1 MRKRKLIIFLIL
13 ILIPGFFFLLKD
25 NNDKKISTKKENVNL
40 EENLEENKE
49 KDEIYSS
56 NIIKDVNFSTKD
68 KKGNEYI
75 IYASQGEIEF
85 SNTNIVY
92 LTEVKGQIKLNNSNI
107 INISSNFGKYNS
119 ENFDTI
125 FSKNVIIKYLDNIIT
140 GDYLDL
146 SLIRNLMTI
155 SKKVTYKNK
164 ENILKAD
171 VVEMNIDTKD
181 TKIYMYED
189 KKKVNIKS
197 LN

>member
-1 MRKRKLIIFLIL
+1 MKRRKLIILLIIIIISSLFFLIV
-13 ILIPGFFFLLKD
+13 
-25 NNDKKISTKKENVNL
+25 NNDKKKNSAKKDKDNINL
-40 EENLEENKE
+40 EENNE
-49 KDEIYSS
+49 KNEIYNS

-68 KKGNEYI
+68 KKGNEYT

-85 SNTNIVY
+85 SNTNIVF
-92 LTEVKGQIKLNNSNI
+92 LTEVKGVIKLNNSNI

-119 ENFDTI
+119 DNFDTI

-146 SLIRNLMTI
+146 SLMGNLMTI

-164 ENILKAD
+164 ENILEAD

-181 TKIYMYED
+181 TKIFMYED
-189 KKKVNIKS
+189 KKKVNIRS

>member
-1 MRKRKLIIFLIL
+1 MKRRKLVILLIIIL
-13 ILIPGFFFLLKD
+13 ISSFFFLKK
-25 NNDKKISTKKENVNL
+25 NNDSKKNYMKKDNVNL
-40 EENLEENKE
+40 EENNE
-49 KDEIYSS
+49 KNEIYNS

-68 KKGNEYI
+68 KKGNEYT

-85 SNTNIVY
+85 SNTNIVF
-92 LTEVKGQIKLNNSNI
+92 LTEVKGVIKLNNSNI

-119 ENFDTI
+119 DNFDTI

-146 SLIRNLMTI
+146 SLMGNLMTI

-164 ENILKAD
+164 ENILEAD

-181 TKIYMYED
+181 TKIFMYED
-189 KKKVNIKS
+189 KKKVNIRS

>member
-1 MRKRKLIIFLIL
+1 MKRRKLIILLIIIIISSLFFLIV
-13 ILIPGFFFLLKD
+13 
-25 NNDKKISTKKENVNL
+25 NNDKKKTSAKKDKDNVNL
-40 EENLEENKE
+40 EENNE
-49 KDEIYSS
+49 KNEIYNS

-68 KKGNEYI
+68 KKGNEYT

-92 LTEVKGQIKLNNSNI
+92 LTEVKGVIKLKNSNI

-119 ENFDTI
+119 DNFDTI

-146 SLIRNLMTI
+146 SLMGNLMTI

-164 ENILKAD
+164 ENILEAD

-181 TKIYMYED
+181 TKIFMYED
-189 KKKVNIKS
+189 KKKVNIRS

>member
-1 MRKRKLIIFLIL
+1 MKRKKLIIIFLIAL
-13 ILIPGFFFLLKD
+13 ITILFFLFT
-25 NNDKKISTKKENVNL
+25 NNKNKKNLANKESINLEDSNKKE
-40 EENLEENKE
+40 
-49 KDEIYSS
+49 EIYNS

-85 SNTNIVY
+85 SNTNVVF
-92 LTEVKGQIKLNNSNI
+92 LTNVKGLVKLNNSNI
-107 INISSNFGKYNS
+107 INISSDYGKYNS
-119 ENFDTI
+119 DNFDTI

-155 SKKVTYKNK
+155 SKRVTYMNK

-181 TKIYMYED
+181 TKIFMYED

>member
-1 MRKRKLIIFLIL
+1 MRRRKLIIYLII
-13 ILIPGFFFLLKD
+13 ILIPSLFFLIK
-25 NNDKKISTKKENVNL
+25 NNDNKKNSMKKDNVNL
-40 EENLEENKE
+40 EEKDE

-107 INISSNFGKYNS
+107 INISSNYGKYNS
-119 ENFDTI
+119 DNFDTI

-146 SLIRNLMTI
+146 SLMGNLMTI

-164 ENILKAD
+164 ENILEAD

-181 TKIYMYED
+181 TKIFMYED
-189 KKKVNIKS
+189 KKKVNIRS

>member
-1 MRKRKLIIFLIL
+1 MKRKKLIIIFLIAL
-13 ILIPGFFFLLKD
+13 ITILFFLFT
-25 NNDKKISTKKENVNL
+25 NNKNKKNLANKESINLEDSNKKE
-40 EENLEENKE
+40 
-49 KDEIYSS
+49 EIYNS

-85 SNTNIVY
+85 SNTNVVF
-92 LTEVKGQIKLNNSNI
+92 LTNVKGLVKLNNSNI
-107 INISSNFGKYNS
+107 INISSDYGKYNS
-119 ENFDTI
+119 DNFDTI

-146 SLIRNLMTI
+146 SLIRNLMTV
-155 SKKVTYKNK
+155 SKRVTYMNK

-181 TKIYMYED
+181 TKIFMYED

>member
-1 MRKRKLIIFLIL
+1 MKRRKLVILLIIIL
-13 ILIPGFFFLLKD
+13 ISSFFFLTKNKD
-25 NNDKKISTKKENVNL
+25 SKKNSMKKDNVNL
-40 EENLEENKE
+40 EENNDKN
-49 KDEIYSS
+49 EIYKS

-68 KKGNEYI
+68 KKGNEYT

-92 LTEVKGQIKLNNSNI
+92 LTEVKGVIKLKNSNI

-119 ENFDTI
+119 DNFDTI

-146 SLIRNLMTI
+146 SLMGNLMTI

-164 ENILKAD
+164 ENILEAD

-181 TKIYMYED
+181 TKIFMYED
-189 KKKVNIKS
+189 KKKVNIRS

>member
-1 MRKRKLIIFLIL
+1 MKRRKLVILLIIIL
-13 ILIPGFFFLLKD
+13 ISSFFFLTK
-25 NNDKKISTKKENVNL
+25 NNDSKKNSMKKDNVNL
-40 EENLEENKE
+40 EENNE
-49 KDEIYSS
+49 KNEIYNS

-68 KKGNEYI
+68 KKGNEYT

-85 SNTNIVY
+85 SNTNIVF
-92 LTEVKGQIKLNNSNI
+92 LTEVKGVIKLNNSNI

-119 ENFDTI
+119 DNFDTI

-146 SLIRNLMTI
+146 SLMGNLMTI

-164 ENILKAD
+164 ENILEAD

-181 TKIYMYED
+181 TKIFMYED
-189 KKKVNIKS
+189 KKKVNIRS

>member
-1 MRKRKLIIFLIL
+1 MKRRKLVILLIIIL
-13 ILIPGFFFLLKD
+13 ISSFFFLTK
-25 NNDKKISTKKENVNL
+25 NNDSKKNSMKKDNVNL
-40 EENLEENKE
+40 EENNE
-49 KDEIYSS
+49 KNEIYNS

-68 KKGNEYI
+68 KKGNEYT

-92 LTEVKGQIKLNNSNI
+92 LTEVKGVIKLKNSNI

-119 ENFDTI
+119 DNFDTI

-146 SLIRNLMTI
+146 SLMGNLMTI

-164 ENILKAD
+164 ENILEAD

-181 TKIYMYED
+181 TKIFMYED
-189 KKKVNIKS
+189 KKKVNIRS

>member
-25 NNDKKISTKKENVNL
+25 NNDKKISTKKENV
-40 EENLEENKE
+40 NLEENKE

>member
-1 MRKRKLIIFLIL
+1 MKRRKLVILLIIIL
-13 ILIPGFFFLLKD
+13 ISSFFFLTK
-25 NNDKKISTKKENVNL
+25 NNDSKKNSMKKDNVNL
-40 EENLEENKE
+40 EENNE
-49 KDEIYSS
+49 KNEIYNS

-68 KKGNEYI
+68 KKEM
-75 IYASQGEIEF
+75 STQFMLLKEIEF

-119 ENFDTI
+119 DNFDTI

-146 SLIRNLMTI
+146 SLMGNLMTI

-164 ENILKAD
+164 ENILEAD

-181 TKIYMYED
+181 TKIFMYED
-189 KKKVNIKS
+189 KKKVNIRS

>member
-1 MRKRKLIIFLIL
+1 MKRRKLVILLIIIL
-13 ILIPGFFFLLKD
+13 ISSFFFLTK
-25 NNDKKISTKKENVNL
+25 NNDSKKNSMKKDNVNL
-40 EENLEENKE
+40 EENNE
-49 KDEIYSS
+49 KNEIYNS
-56 NIIKDVNFSTKD
+56 NIIKDVNFSTKV
-68 KKGNEYI
+68 KKGNEYT

-92 LTEVKGQIKLNNSNI
+92 LTEVKGVIKLKNSNI

-119 ENFDTI
+119 DNFDTI

-146 SLIRNLMTI
+146 SLMGNLMTI

-164 ENILKAD
+164 ENILEAD

-181 TKIYMYED
+181 TKIFMYED
-189 KKKVNIKS
+189 KKKVNIRS

>member
-1 MRKRKLIIFLIL
+1 MKRRKLVILLIIIL
-13 ILIPGFFFLLKD
+13 ISSFFFLTK
-25 NNDKKISTKKENVNL
+25 NNDSKKNSMKKDNVNL
-40 EENLEENKE
+40 EENNE
-49 KDEIYSS
+49 KNEIYNS

-68 KKGNEYI
+68 KKGNEYT

-92 LTEVKGQIKLNNSNI
+92 LTEVKCVIKLKNSNI

-119 ENFDTI
+119 DNFDTI

-146 SLIRNLMTI
+146 SLMGNLMTI

-164 ENILKAD
+164 ENILEAD

-181 TKIYMYED
+181 TKIFMYED
-189 KKKVNIKS
+189 KKKVNIRS